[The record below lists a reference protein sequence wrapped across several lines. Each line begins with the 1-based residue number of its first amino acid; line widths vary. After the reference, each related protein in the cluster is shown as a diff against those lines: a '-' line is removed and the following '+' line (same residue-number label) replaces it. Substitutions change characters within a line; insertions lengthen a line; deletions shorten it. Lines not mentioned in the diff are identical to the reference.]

1 MASTVGIKIANG
13 EFYPILEENSVV
25 RKRLILTT
33 VRDNQTGV
41 HIDLYKS
48 NTMTMTGA
56 VCIGSLAVENIKS
69 KLRGEPSLE
78 LVISSNQDGEIVA
91 DVRDLDPRVSAD
103 HQRQLKVSLAPEDNK
118 SPNIPD
124 FELDQPP
131 VSALYERES
140 EKKGSS
146 IPVIILIT
154 LLLIGILFALWFFS
168 FGGKTLLM
176 GKENVP
182 AIETPVE
189 PVEPE
194 AQPQEAAPVVVP
206 EATAS
211 EPEVEE
217 APVSPPEPEVSA
229 ADEPVVIEAPL
240 SPPPQEEVKRVR
252 PKPPVSSYKVPPV
265 IPPDGVQY
273 KIRWGD
279 TLWDIAEAF
288 YRNPWL
294 YPRIA
299 QFNQIRRPDLII
311 SGTVIRIPPRR

>member
-48 NTMTMTGA
+48 NTRTMTGA

-69 KLRGEPSLE
+69 KLKGEPSLE
-78 LVISSNQDGEIVA
+78 LVISSDQNGEIVA

-103 HQRQLKVSLAPEDNK
+103 HQCQLKVSLAPEDTK
-118 SPNIPD
+118 SQNIPD
-124 FELDQPP
+124 LEMDQPS
-131 VSALYERES
+131 VSALYESEP
-140 EKKGSS
+140 EKKGSP
-146 IPVIILIT
+146 IPVIILII
-154 LLLIGILFALWFFS
+154 LLIMGILFALWFFF

-176 GKENVP
+176 GKESAP

-194 AQPQEAAPVVVP
+194 AQEAVVAP
-206 EATAS
+206 ESTAS
-211 EPEVEE
+211 EPEAVEATE
-217 APVSPPEPEVSA
+217 PEPEVTGA
-229 ADEPVVIEAPL
+229 EPVVIEAPL

-252 PKPPVSSYKVPPV
+252 PKPPVSFYKVPPV
-265 IPPDGVQY
+265 IPRDGVQY
-273 KIRWGD
+273 KVRWGD

-299 QFNQIRRPDLII
+299 QFNKIRSPDLII
-311 SGTVIRIPPRR
+311 SGKVIRIPPRR